1 MSIDAV
7 LPLPDY
13 CWPIDEGCC
22 DTFADYDP
30 SVQARAKALAT
41 QTLRALTAYRVG
53 GCPITVRPCKSSCMA
68 GQPGWYWSGGSWM
81 TPYLWNG
88 SWVNS
93 CGCQTDCACT
103 ALEELVL
110 PAPVG
115 RIDSVL
121 VDGQALPGTS
131 YRLDNGNRLVRLD
144 GGSWPACQD
153 MALAPTE
160 PGTMAVTYLNSYP
173 VDGLGAYAAGV
184 LACEFAKACSGKK
197 CSLPPGV
204 TDITRRGIT
213 MTITTGSFPGGV
225 TGIREVDS
233 YVMRWNPN
241 HLTMAPRVWSPDM
254 PKVRVTTPSPPAI
267 SAVTRQ
273 DIRFRQGDDVNKT
286 VTVRNADGT
295 LADLTGYTALA
306 QIRRD
311 VADVDPTIDATFACT
326 ISGSDVIMY
335 LGDDQTTSLTGEYV
349 WDLQVTSSAGITT
362 TIMTGQAIADAEV
375 SRYA

>member
-13 CWPIDEGCC
+13 CWPVDEGCC
-22 DTFADYDP
+22 DAFADYDP
-30 SVQARAKALAT
+30 SVQERAKALAT

-53 GCPITVRPCKSSCMA
+53 GCPITVRPCKRGCVGASSS
-68 GQPGWYWSGGSWM
+68 WLYSGG
-81 TPYLWNG
+81 TFFPTLWAG
-88 SWVNS
+88 VWTNS
-93 CGCQTDCACT
+93 CGCANPDCSCGP
-103 ALEELVL
+103 LEELVL

-115 RIDSVL
+115 RVDSVL
-121 VDGQALPGTS
+121 VDGVTLPATS
-131 YRLDNGNRLVRLD
+131 YRVDNGDRLVRLD
-144 GGSWPACQD
+144 GGLWPACQD
-153 MALAPTE
+153 MDKAPTE
-160 PGTMAVTYLNSYP
+160 VGTMAVTYLNSYP

-184 LACEFAKACSGKK
+184 LACEYAKACSGKK
-197 CSLPPGV
+197 CSLPAGV
-204 TDITRRGIT
+204 TDITRRGIS
-213 MTITTGSFPGGV
+213 MTITTGAFPGGV

-233 YVMRWNPN
+233 YLMRWNPN

-254 PKVRVTTPSPPAI
+254 PRVRVTTKPPPMI

-273 DIRFRQGDDVNKT
+273 DIRFRQGDDVSKT

-311 VADVDPTIDATFACT
+311 VADVDTTVDATFACT
-326 ISGSDVIMY
+326 ISGSEVIMY
-335 LGDDQTTSLTGEYV
+335 LGDDQTTTLTGDYV
-349 WDLQVTSSAGITT
+349 WDLEVTSPTGITT